1 MLVDSHCHL
10 NFPEFAE
17 DLDEVVKHAYDQR
30 IGHMLTV
37 NTRLSESV
45 AIQKI
50 AEKYPN
56 IFCSVGIHPH
66 DSKDHHHHPNLSD
79 QLALHAKHPK
89 VVALGETGLDYYY
102 NHSDRES
109 QIDCFKVHLEASHAL
124 DLPVIIHTRNADD
137 DTIACL
143 DEYPNTNAVLHCF
156 SGSKDLAKL
165 GLDRGLY
172 ISFSGIITFKNA
184 DDLRNTVEYVPLDR
198 VLVETD
204 SPFLAPLPHRGKRNE
219 PAYMIETAK
228 KLAEL
233 KDLTIDEI
241 CDTTTTDAIKIFGL
255 DHAIRPEK
263 N

>member
-17 DLDEVVKHAYDQR
+17 DLDKVVKRAYNQG

-37 NTRLSESV
+37 NTRLSESI
-45 AIQKI
+45 ALQKI

-66 DSKDHHHHPNLSD
+66 DSKDHHNPDLLT

-102 NHSDRES
+102 NHSDRLP
-109 QIDCFKVHLEASHAL
+109 QIDCFKVHLEASHKL
-124 DLPVIIHTRNADD
+124 DLPVIIHTRNADA

-143 DEYPNTNAVLHCF
+143 DEYPGTNAVLHCF

-184 DDLRNTVEYVPLDR
+184 AELRSTVELVPLDR
-198 VLVETD
+198 ILVETD

-219 PAYMIETAK
+219 PAFTYHVAQMVAQIKGVPFEEVAQITTRNFFTLFSKAK
-228 KLAEL
+228 L
-233 KDLTIDEI
+233 
-241 CDTTTTDAIKIFGL
+241 
-255 DHAIRPEK
+255 
-263 N
+263 